1 MKRQKNKH
9 AIKGKDALRGSV
21 MILALVCTS
30 VVADAAGKVRVD
42 PINGTE
48 GVASVVEGRAE
59 GSSNVSSTGFV
70 HLQGYAD
77 YSRSRGLTIAGHR
90 VNFTRST
97 SVFPNVDGLS
107 SGLRSRQLSGRQ
119 LTIFGMIG
127 ANGVD
132 AVLVIVKPTAAD
144 IDLGWSSE
152 ALADRDRWF
161 EPSAS
166 DPRVGSAPS
175 GSPE

>member
-59 GSSNVSSTGFV
+59 GSS
-70 HLQGYAD
+70 
-77 YSRSRGLTIAGHR
+77 
-90 VNFTRST
+90 
-97 SVFPNVDGLS
+97 
-107 SGLRSRQLSGRQ
+107 
-119 LTIFGMIG
+119 
-127 ANGVD
+127 
-132 AVLVIVKPTAAD
+132 
-144 IDLGWSSE
+144 
-152 ALADRDRWF
+152 
-161 EPSAS
+161 
-166 DPRVGSAPS
+166 
-175 GSPE
+175 